1 MRDRASKTT
10 FVDGEKL
17 EDKNRQKDEVP
28 YKKAKPVSSPNIAAD
43 KF

>member
-1 MRDRASKTT
+1 MVKSYSFK
-10 FVDGEKL
+10 
-17 EDKNRQKDEVP
+17 DKNRQKDEVP